1 MNPVIRQEDGSLLLS
16 LPHAEGLV
24 LCSMPQRIE
33 ALLSREGFNRRV
45 VERLFPIA
53 YEDSSREAE
62 YRKLLGDDLR
72 RSKRESMETFKRT
85 LEDLEI
91 SQEGIQILIAEEA
104 VGQWLAFLNDLRLY
118 LGIELDITEN
128 DWSASIDPDEPLEE
142 EFALLHLLTW
152 LQQCIL
158 DAIGYDQ
165 DRFASELQEDDPG
178 DGDES

>member
-1 MNPVIRQEDGSLLLS
+1 MNPVVRQEDGSLLLS

-24 LCSMPQRIE
+24 LCSLPQRIE
-33 ALLSREGFNRRV
+33 ALLSRKGFNRRV
-45 VERLFPIA
+45 VDRLFPIA

-85 LEDLEI
+85 LGDLEI
-91 SQEGIQILIAEEA
+91 TESGIEVSIAEEA
-104 VGQWLAFLNDLRLY
+104 VEKWLAFLNDMRLY

-128 DWSASIDPDEPLEE
+128 DWSASLDPDAPMEE
-142 EFALLHLLTW
+142 EMALLHLLTW

-158 DAIGYDQ
+158 DAIGYTQ
-165 DRFASELQEDDPG
+165 ERFASEVEDDDRD
-178 DGDES
+178 DGGEG

>member
-72 RSKRESMETFKRT
+72 RSSPACTCRA
-85 LEDLEI
+85 D
-91 SQEGIQILIAEEA
+91 A
-104 VGQWLAFLNDLRLY
+104 VGPGNTGPR
-118 LGIELDITEN
+118 G
-128 DWSASIDPDEPLEE
+128 
-142 EFALLHLLTW
+142 
-152 LQQCIL
+152 
-158 DAIGYDQ
+158 GY
-165 DRFASELQEDDPG
+165 R
-178 DGDES
+178 

>member
-1 MNPVIRQEDGSLLLS
+1 MNPVFRQEDGSLLLS

-33 ALLSREGFNRRV
+33 ALLSSEGFNRRV

-85 LEDLEI
+85 LENLEI
-91 SQEGIQILIAEEA
+91 SQTSFMKITTHCNNRSHWGFHDFVDQLDEE
-104 VGQWLAFLNDLRLY
+104 LNEAF
-118 LGIELDITEN
+118 
-128 DWSASIDPDEPLEE
+128 
-142 EFALLHLLTW
+142 
-152 LQQCIL
+152 
-158 DAIGYDQ
+158 
-165 DRFASELQEDDPG
+165 
-178 DGDES
+178 

>member
-1 MNPVIRQEDGSLLLS
+1 MNPITRQEDGSLLLS

-24 LCSMPQRIE
+24 LCSLPQRIE
-33 ALLSREGFNRRV
+33 ALLSQEGFNRRV

-53 YEDSSREAE
+53 YEDSSKEAE

-85 LEDLEI
+85 LGDLEI
-91 SQEGIQILIAEEA
+91 SQAGVEVSIAPEA
-104 VGQWLAFLNDLRLY
+104 VEQWMGFLNDMRLY
-118 LGIELDITEN
+118 LGIELDITGN
-128 DWSASIDPDEPLEE
+128 DWSVAPDTDEPLEE
-142 EFALLHLLTW
+142 DMALLHLLTW

-165 DRFASELQEDDPG
+165 ERFISELEGDDS
-178 DGDES
+178 DGEN

>member
-1 MNPVIRQEDGSLLLS
+1 MNPVVRQQDGSLLLS

-33 ALLSREGFNRRV
+33 ALLSSEGFNHRV

-53 YEDSSREAE
+53 YEDSTREAE

-128 DWSASIDPDEPLEE
+128 DWSASIDPDESLEE

-165 DRFASELQEDDPG
+165 DRFASELQEDDPD
-178 DGDES
+178 DGGES

>member
-1 MNPVIRQEDGSLLLS
+1 MNPVVRQEDGSLLLT

-85 LEDLEI
+85 LEDLEQLKLEMKVSSGWSSI
-91 SQEGIQILIAEEA
+91 LHGQI
-104 VGQWLAFLNDLRLY
+104 WRLR
-118 LGIELDITEN
+118 
-128 DWSASIDPDEPLEE
+128 
-142 EFALLHLLTW
+142 
-152 LQQCIL
+152 
-158 DAIGYDQ
+158 
-165 DRFASELQEDDPG
+165 
-178 DGDES
+178 